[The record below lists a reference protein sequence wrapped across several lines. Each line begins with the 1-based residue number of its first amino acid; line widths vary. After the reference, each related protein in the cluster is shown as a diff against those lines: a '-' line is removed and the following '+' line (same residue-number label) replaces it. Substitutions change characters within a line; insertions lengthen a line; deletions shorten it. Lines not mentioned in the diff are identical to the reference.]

1 MKGLRRLRGFV
12 TSCRAALSSPRRT
25 SWLSHRLLSSSHCAA
40 LLSSCHASWL
50 SHCLSLSSRCATLS
64 SSCFASFLSYCFSSS
79 SCCSA
84 HSSSRRVDWLLRRL
98 LTRHPLV
105 VSPSCRLVVSLSRC
119 LVVSSSCRL
128 VVLPSRRLVIS
139 LCRPLVVLSRQLV
152 VASSLIVAHCAAL
165 SSSHH
170 AGWLLRC
177 LTLCTSRPLIV
188 RQPSF
193 ASPSP
198 CRSPSPTPSKT
209 VECYRH
215 HQTPPPPPPLNAI
228 SYFHCPLLPQQSSI
242 TTVKHQ

>member
-98 LTRHPLV
+98 LTRRPLV
-105 VSPSCRLVVSLSRC
+105 VSPSRRLVVSSSRRLVVLSSRRLVVSLS
-119 LVVSSSCRL
+119 CRL
-128 VVLPSRRLVIS
+128 VILSSRRAALS
-139 LCRPLVVLSRQLV
+139 LYCHASWLSHHL
-152 VASSLIVAHCAAL
+152 SLSLIVPP
-165 SSSHH
+165 
-170 AGWLLRC
+170 
-177 LTLCTSRPLIV
+177 SRPLIMPAGCCV
-188 RQPSF
+188 
-193 ASPSP
+193 ASPCALLVLSLCASHHSP
-198 CRSPSPTPSKT
+198 
-209 VECYRH
+209 RH
-215 HQTPPPPPPLNAI
+215 RLAVVHRRLHQKPLNATD
-228 SYFHCPLLPQQSSI
+228 I
-242 TTVKHQ
+242 TKHHRHRRH